1 MAMGQRGNR
10 NTGRARK
17 NLLGRVAVPLTA
29 AAMLVA
35 GLVFLA
41 QPVSQENVGW
51 FAYAPLPTGP
61 VVLQG
66 LMIMGP
72 WTWAGVALI
81 GIGLL
86 LLAFWSGYRTGR
98 QARDRGVDSR

>member
-1 MAMGQRGNR
+1 MAMEQRGNR

-17 NLLGRVAVPLTA
+17 NLLGRVAVPLIA

-41 QPVSQENVGW
+41 QPVSQEDFGW
-51 FAYAPLPTGP
+51 VAYAPLPTGP

-66 LMIMGP
+66 LLIMGP

-98 QARDRGVDSR
+98 QAPDRGDDSR

>member
-1 MAMGQRGNR
+1 MAMEQRGNR

-17 NLLGRVAVPLTA
+17 NLLGRAAVPLTA

-35 GLVFLA
+35 GLVFLS
-41 QPVSQENVGW
+41 QPVPQEDFGW
-51 FAYAPLPTGP
+51 VAYAPLPTGP

-98 QARDRGVDSR
+98 QARDRGDDSR